1 MAGRVNHRGTRVS
14 ARITPLVDPV
24 ESRLQTRSAGSANRG
39 PAACRVWSH
48 LPRTNGLQSHTH
60 SDFGPQD
67 TDDGLQGTDD
77 GIQGTDD
84 GLQDTDDGLQDTDDG
99 LQGTDDGLQGTGD
112 GLQDTDDGASEA
124 TSLYRSTPTARSGQL
139 IYLQSTYHRAS
150 HMQISGRQA
159 WLRTLPTKHKDHLSR
174 GTQQFSF
181 SDAPDRPW

>member
-60 SDFGPQD
+60 SDFGP
-67 TDDGLQGTDD
+67 
-77 GIQGTDD
+77 
-84 GLQDTDDGLQDTDDG
+84 QDTDDG